1 MSINKRYFGGYN
13 VGDPPLP
20 IPNREVKPNRADGT
34 AYSGRV
40 GSCQFWRRLL
50 VVRLRVFSLFMPV
63 PLSRIAEKRMYV
75 LKRETMLRAKIL
87 NVFRADYGVCCTILI
102 YPEEFV
108 LSDY

>member
-50 VVRLRVFSLFMPV
+50 VVRLRVFFFF
-63 PLSRIAEKRMYV
+63 IAIYIVFEEKPFPRYSYM
-75 LKRETMLRAKIL
+75 KQGNNKAIGKT
-87 NVFRADYGVCCTILI
+87 
-102 YPEEFV
+102 
-108 LSDY
+108 

>member
-50 VVRLRVFSLFMPV
+50 VVRLRVFSLFMPR
-63 PLSRIAEKRMYV
+63 PLSRIAGEIDFIFFSLV
-75 LKRETMLRAKIL
+75 GVVCFL
-87 NVFRADYGVCCTILI
+87 VFY
-102 YPEEFV
+102 
-108 LSDY
+108 

>member
-50 VVRLRVFSLFMPV
+50 VVRLRVFSLFITV
-63 PLSRIAEKRMYV
+63 YIVFEEKPFRWYSYM
-75 LKRETMLRAKIL
+75 ERASYQNNKAI
-87 NVFRADYGVCCTILI
+87 GKT
-102 YPEEFV
+102 
-108 LSDY
+108 

>member
-50 VVRLRVFSLFMPV
+50 VV
-63 PLSRIAEKRMYV
+63 
-75 LKRETMLRAKIL
+75 
-87 NVFRADYGVCCTILI
+87 
-102 YPEEFV
+102 
-108 LSDY
+108 